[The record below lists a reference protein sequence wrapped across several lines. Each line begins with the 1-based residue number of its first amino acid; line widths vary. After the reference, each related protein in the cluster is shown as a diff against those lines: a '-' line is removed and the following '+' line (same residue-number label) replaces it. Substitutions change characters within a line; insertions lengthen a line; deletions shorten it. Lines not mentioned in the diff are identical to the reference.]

1 MSAEISRREVLCGVA
16 LLSLGTAIS
25 LDSAVAATG
34 YKVLASGKVEVDI
47 AANPAIAKVGGVL
60 RIDDVKGK
68 SIAVVRTSTAKTGY
82 KAIDLSCTHQGVPV
96 EQSSAGWMCPAHGSQ
111 FTLAGKK
118 ISGLARGPLKNLT
131 IAVTPT
137 KLTIG

>member
-25 LDSAVAATG
+25 LDGAVAATG
-34 YKVLASGKVEVDI
+34 YKILANGKVEVTLSS
-47 AANPAIAKVGGVL
+47 NPALAKVGGVL
-60 RIDDVKGK
+60 RVDGVNGK

-82 KAIDLSCTHQGVPV
+82 KAIDLSCTHQGVLV

-118 ISGLARGPLKNLT
+118 INGLASGPLKNLT
-131 IAVTPT
+131 VTT
-137 KLTIG
+137 TAKKLTIG

>member
-1 MSAEISRREVLCGVA
+1 MSTEFSRRDILCGVA
-16 LLSLGTAIS
+16 LLSLGTAVS

-34 YKVLASGKVEVDI
+34 YKVLANGKVEVTL
-47 AANPAIAKVGGVL
+47 ASNPALAKVGGAL
-60 RIDDVKGK
+60 RIDNVKGK
-68 SIAVVRTSTAKTGY
+68 SIAVVRTSRAKAGY

-118 ISGLARGPLKNLT
+118 ISGLANGPLKNLKIVAT
-131 IAVTPT
+131 AKKV
-137 KLTIG
+137 TIG

>member
-25 LDSAVAATG
+25 LDHAVAATG
-34 YKVLASGKVEVDI
+34 YTVLANGKVEVTI
-47 AANPAIAKVGGVL
+47 SSNPALAKVGGVL
-60 RIDDVKGK
+60 RIDGVKGK
-68 SIAVVRTSTAKTGY
+68 SIAVVRVSTAKTGY
-82 KAIDLSCTHQGVPV
+82 KAIDLSCTHQGFPV

-118 ISGLARGPLKNLT
+118 ISGLASGPLKNLNVVAT
-131 IAVTPT
+131 AT

>member
-16 LLSLGTAIS
+16 LLSLGTTLS

-34 YKVLASGKVEVDI
+34 YKILANGKVEVDI
-47 AANPAIAKVGGVL
+47 ASNTAIAKVGGVL

-68 SIAVVRTSTAKTGY
+68 SIALVRTSTAKTGY
-82 KAIDLSCTHQGVPV
+82 KAIDLSCTHQQVPV

-111 FTLAGKK
+111 FTLAGKR
-118 ISGLARGPLKNLT
+118 ISGLARGPLKNLKIVAT
-131 IAVTPT
+131 AKKI
-137 KLTIG
+137 TIG

>member
-34 YKVLASGKVEVDI
+34 YRVLASGKVEVDI
-47 AANPAIAKVGGVL
+47 ATNPAIAKVGGVL
-60 RIDDVKGK
+60 HIDGVKGK